1 MKVKRYRSIH
11 TAPRH
16 RSTSQWSPAS
26 YVEIALATLQKKTAN
41 RKATSSAR
49 CSLATCSARICR
61 SVWTTRRAKNRPENK
76 KLHRFFTKKDK
87 KPRQRY
93 CQKVW
98 FLHSG
103 HVNFKLPILA
113 SVQVAVTAPRFSEP
127 SLPATMTFCEPGSQ
141 TVSSTRKDLSTNLL
155 HSSFTVE
162 LGYLEYLGLLK
173 SSTCRISKNWQG
185 RSLRPAGRA
194 FSELICL
201 DWPTQRYAHGWR
213 TSRAIKLT
221 WRISQMEESGVSFM
235 AFPKAPTSSQRRCNP
250 KIHANAPNNLA
261 SHKVL

>member
-1 MKVKRYRSIH
+1 MEDRKTHSFISSLNLTKVKRYSNIR

-26 YVEIALATLQKKTAN
+26 YVTEIAALEQLAKKTAN
-41 RKATSSAR
+41 RKATSSTR

-61 SVWTTRRAKNRPENK
+61 SVWTTRRAKNMPENR
-76 KLHRFFTKKDK
+76 KLR
-87 KPRQRY
+87 RY

-103 HVNFKLPILA
+103 HVNLKLPILA
-113 SVQVAVTAPRFSEP
+113 SVQVAVTAPRVSEP

-141 TVSSTRKDLSTNLL
+141 TFSSTWKDLSTNLL

-162 LGYLEYLGLLK
+162 LGYLEYLGRLK

-201 DWPTQRYAHGWR
+201 DWPTQR
-213 TSRAIKLT
+213 
-221 WRISQMEESGVSFM
+221 
-235 AFPKAPTSSQRRCNP
+235 
-250 KIHANAPNNLA
+250 
-261 SHKVL
+261 